1 MISDNDSPPVEV
13 VNARPRI
20 EVYDSVERRRRW
32 TSEEKQKLLKE
43 ADEPGNSMSSVARK
57 YGVSSSQ
64 MFNWRKQF
72 QKGGQVAIRANDEV
86 VPANDHKVA
95 LMRIRELERQLGK
108 KTMEAEILKEAIQI
122 AKEKKLLSRA
132 QLQKADSILGQL

>member
-1 MISDNDSPPVEV
+1 MINDSDTQPVETI
-13 VNARPRI
+13 NARPRI

-32 TSEEKQKLLKE
+32 TSDEKQKLLKE
-43 ADEPGNSMSSVARK
+43 ADEPGNSISSVARK

-72 QKGGQVAIRANDEV
+72 QKGGQVAIKANDEV
-86 VPANDHKVA
+86 VPANDHKIA

-132 QLQKADSILGQL
+132 QLQQADVILGQQ

>member
-1 MISDNDSPPVEV
+1 MINDSDTQPVETI
-13 VNARPRI
+13 NARPRI

-32 TSEEKQKLLKE
+32 TSDEKQKLLKE
-43 ADEPGNSMSSVARK
+43 ADEPGNSISSVARK

-72 QKGGQVAIRANDEV
+72 QKGGQVAIKANDEV
-86 VPANDHKVA
+86 VPANDHKIA

-132 QLQKADSILGQL
+132 QLQQADIILGQQ